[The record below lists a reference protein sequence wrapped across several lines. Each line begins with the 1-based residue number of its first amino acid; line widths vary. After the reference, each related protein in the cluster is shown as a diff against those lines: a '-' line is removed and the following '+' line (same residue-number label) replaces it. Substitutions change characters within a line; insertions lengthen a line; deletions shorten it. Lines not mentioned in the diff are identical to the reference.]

1 MRYIYMVS
9 IIILCIVYCYAF
21 IWYIT
26 EEIKDYFKYR

>member
-1 MRYIYMVS
+1 MRYIYMMS
-9 IIILCIVYCYAF
+9 IIILCIVYGYAF